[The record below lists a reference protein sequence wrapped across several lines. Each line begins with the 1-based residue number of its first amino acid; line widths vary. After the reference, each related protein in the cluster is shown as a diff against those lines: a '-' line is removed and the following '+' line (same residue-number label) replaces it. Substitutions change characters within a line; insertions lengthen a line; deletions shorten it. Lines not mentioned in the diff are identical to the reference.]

1 MYYNPI
7 LELWL
12 SINSYMR
19 RIFIISAPSGA
30 GKTSLVREVCKKLNF
45 IRPAVSFT
53 TRKIRD
59 SEIDEKDY
67 FFINKDEF
75 ADKIKKKEF
84 LEHQNVYGNLY
95 GTTLNSISKI
105 SDQELDVILEI
116 DYKGMLAVKKAIP
129 EAISIYIIP
138 PSIEILRSRLEHRG
152 EDDESVI
159 QTRME
164 SSLKELEYAKYADF
178 TLINDNF
185 NLALNSLIGIILF
198 KKTPIEHVKDY
209 IYKLISLNKLIV

>member
-1 MYYNPI
+1 
-7 LELWL
+7 
-12 SINSYMR
+12 MR
-19 RIFIISAPSGA
+19 RIFVISAPSGA
-30 GKTSLVREVCKKLNF
+30 EKTSLVREVCKKLSF

-59 SEIDEKDY
+59 SEVDGKDY
-67 FFINKDEF
+67 CFIDKDRFIDKINKR
-75 ADKIKKKEF
+75 EF

-95 GTTLNSISKI
+95 GTTLDSISKI
-105 SDQELDVILEI
+105 SDQGFDVILEI
-116 DYKGMLAVKKAIP
+116 DYKGMLAVQKAIP

-138 PSIEILRSRLEHRG
+138 PSIEILRSRLENRA

-164 SSLKELEYAKYADF
+164 SSLKELEYAKYADL

-198 KKTPIEHVKDY
+198 KKIPLKHIKSY
-209 IYKLISLNKLIV
+209 IYELTSLNKLIV

>member
-1 MYYNPI
+1 
-7 LELWL
+7 
-12 SINSYMR
+12 MR
-19 RIFIISAPSGA
+19 KIFVISAPSGA
-30 GKTSLVREVCKKLNF
+30 GKTSLVREVCKKLSF

-59 SEIDEKDY
+59 SEIDGKDY
-67 FFINKDEF
+67 FFIDKDEF
-75 ADKIKKKEF
+75 TDKINKREF

-95 GTTLNSISKI
+95 GTALDSISKI

-138 PSIEILRSRLEHRG
+138 PSIEILRSRLEHRA

>member
-1 MYYNPI
+1 
-7 LELWL
+7 
-12 SINSYMR
+12 MR

-30 GKTSLVREVCKKLNF
+30 GKTSLVREVCKKLSF

-59 SEIDEKDY
+59 SEVDGKDY
-67 FFINKDEF
+67 CFINKDDFE
-75 ADKIKKKEF
+75 DKINKREF
-84 LEHQNVYGNLY
+84 LEHQDVYGNLY
-95 GTTLNSISKI
+95 GTTLDSISKI
-105 SDQELDVILEI
+105 SDQGFDVILEI

-138 PSIEILRSRLEHRG
+138 PSIEILRKRLENRA

-164 SSLKELEYAKYADF
+164 SSLKELEYAQYADL
-178 TLINDNF
+178 TLINDDF

-198 KKTPIEHVKDY
+198 KKIPIKHVKSY
-209 IYKLISLNKLIV
+209 IYELMLLNKLIV

>member
-1 MYYNPI
+1 
-7 LELWL
+7 
-12 SINSYMR
+12 MR
-19 RIFIISAPSGA
+19 KIFVISAPSGA

-95 GTTLNSISKI
+95 GTALDSISKI

-138 PSIEILRSRLEHRG
+138 PSIEILRSRLEHRA

-198 KKTPIEHVKDY
+198 KKIPIEHVKDY

>member
-1 MYYNPI
+1 
-7 LELWL
+7 
-12 SINSYMR
+12 MR
-19 RIFIISAPSGA
+19 KIFVISAPSGA
-30 GKTSLVREVCKKLNF
+30 GKTSLVREVCKKLSF

-59 SEIDEKDY
+59 SEIDGKDY
-67 FFINKDEF
+67 FFIDKDKF
-75 ADKIKKKEF
+75 TDKINKREF

-95 GTTLNSISKI
+95 GTTLDSISKI

-198 KKTPIEHVKDY
+198 KKIPIEHVKDY

>member
-1 MYYNPI
+1 
-7 LELWL
+7 
-12 SINSYMR
+12 MR
-19 RIFIISAPSGA
+19 KIFVISAPSGA
-30 GKTSLVREVCKKLNF
+30 GKTSLVREVCKKLSF

-59 SEIDEKDY
+59 SEIDGKDY
-67 FFINKDEF
+67 FFIDKDKF
-75 ADKIKKKEF
+75 TDKINKREF

-95 GTTLNSISKI
+95 GTALDSISKI

-138 PSIEILRSRLEHRG
+138 PSIEILRSRLEHRA

>member
-1 MYYNPI
+1 
-7 LELWL
+7 
-12 SINSYMR
+12 MR
-19 RIFIISAPSGA
+19 KIFVISAPSGA
-30 GKTSLVREVCKKLNF
+30 GKTSLVREVCKKLSF

-59 SEIDEKDY
+59 SEIDGKDY
-67 FFINKDEF
+67 FFIDKDKF
-75 ADKIKKKEF
+75 TDKINKREF

-95 GTTLNSISKI
+95 GTALDSISKI

-159 QTRME
+159 KTRME

>member
-1 MYYNPI
+1 
-7 LELWL
+7 
-12 SINSYMR
+12 MR

-138 PSIEILRSRLEHRG
+138 PSIEILRSRLEHRA

-198 KKTPIEHVKDY
+198 KKIPIEHVKDY

>member
-1 MYYNPI
+1 
-7 LELWL
+7 
-12 SINSYMR
+12 MR

-30 GKTSLVREVCKKLNF
+30 GKTSLVREVCKKLSF

-59 SEIDEKDY
+59 SEVDGKDY
-67 FFINKDEF
+67 CFINKDEF
-75 ADKIKKKEF
+75 EDKINKREF

-95 GTTLNSISKI
+95 GTTLDSISKI
-105 SDQELDVILEI
+105 SDQGFDVILEI

-138 PSIEILRSRLEHRG
+138 PSIEILRSRLENRA

-164 SSLKELEYAKYADF
+164 SSLKELEYAKCADL
-178 TLINDNF
+178 TLINDDF

-198 KKTPIEHVKDY
+198 KKIPIKYIKSY
-209 IYKLISLNKLIV
+209 IYELTSLNKLIV

>member
-1 MYYNPI
+1 
-7 LELWL
+7 
-12 SINSYMR
+12 MR
-19 RIFIISAPSGA
+19 RIFVISAPSGA
-30 GKTSLVREVCKKLNF
+30 GKTSLVREVCKKLSF

-59 SEIDEKDY
+59 SEIDNKDY
-67 FFINKDEF
+67 FFIDKDKF
-75 ADKIKKKEF
+75 TDKINKREF

-95 GTTLNSISKI
+95 GTTLDSISKI

-129 EAISIYIIP
+129 DAISIYIIP
-138 PSIEILRSRLEHRG
+138 PSIEILRSRLEHRA

-178 TLINDNF
+178 TLINDDF

-198 KKTPIEHVKDY
+198 KKIPIKHVKSY
-209 IYKLISLNKLIV
+209 IYELMLLNKLIV

>member
-1 MYYNPI
+1 
-7 LELWL
+7 
-12 SINSYMR
+12 MR
-19 RIFIISAPSGA
+19 KIFVISAPSGA
-30 GKTSLVREVCKKLNF
+30 GKTSLVREVCKKLSF

-59 SEIDEKDY
+59 SEIDGKDY
-67 FFINKDEF
+67 FFIDKDKF
-75 ADKIKKKEF
+75 TDKINKREF

-95 GTTLNSISKI
+95 GTALDSISKI

-159 QTRME
+159 KTRME

-198 KKTPIEHVKDY
+198 KKTPIEYVKDY
-209 IYKLISLNKLIV
+209 IYELISLNKLIV

>member
-1 MYYNPI
+1 
-7 LELWL
+7 
-12 SINSYMR
+12 MR

-30 GKTSLVREVCKKLNF
+30 GKTSLVREVCKKLSF

-59 SEIDEKDY
+59 SEVDEKDY

-75 ADKIKKKEF
+75 ADKINKREF

-95 GTTLNSISKI
+95 GTTLDSISKI

-129 EAISIYIIP
+129 DAISIYIIP
-138 PSIEILRSRLEHRG
+138 PSIEILRSRLEHRA

>member
-1 MYYNPI
+1 
-7 LELWL
+7 
-12 SINSYMR
+12 MR
-19 RIFIISAPSGA
+19 KIFIISAPSGA
-30 GKTSLVREVCKKLNF
+30 GKTSLVREVCKNLSF

-59 SEIDEKDY
+59 SEIDGKDY

-75 ADKIKKKEF
+75 VDKIKKKEF

-95 GTTLNSISKI
+95 GTTLDSISKI

-138 PSIEILRSRLEHRG
+138 PSIEILRSRLEHRA

-178 TLINDNF
+178 TLINDHF

-198 KKTPIEHVKDY
+198 KKIPIKDVKSY
-209 IYKLISLNKLIV
+209 IYELMLLNKLIV

>member
-1 MYYNPI
+1 
-7 LELWL
+7 
-12 SINSYMR
+12 MR
-19 RIFIISAPSGA
+19 KIFVISAPSGA
-30 GKTSLVREVCKKLNF
+30 GKTSLVREVCKKLSF

-59 SEIDEKDY
+59 SEIDGKDY
-67 FFINKDEF
+67 FFIDKDKF
-75 ADKIKKKEF
+75 TDKINKREF

-185 NLALNSLIGIILF
+185 DLALNSLIGIILF
-198 KKTPIEHVKDY
+198 KKIPIEHVKDY

>member
-1 MYYNPI
+1 
-7 LELWL
+7 
-12 SINSYMR
+12 MR

-30 GKTSLVREVCKKLNF
+30 GKTSLVREVCKKLSF

-95 GTTLNSISKI
+95 GTTLDSISKI

-159 QTRME
+159 KTRME

-198 KKTPIEHVKDY
+198 KKIPIEHVKDY

>member
-1 MYYNPI
+1 
-7 LELWL
+7 
-12 SINSYMR
+12 MR

-30 GKTSLVREVCKKLNF
+30 GKTSLVREVCKKLSF

-95 GTTLNSISKI
+95 GTTLDSISKI

>member
-1 MYYNPI
+1 
-7 LELWL
+7 
-12 SINSYMR
+12 MR

-30 GKTSLVREVCKKLNF
+30 GKTSLVREVCKKLSF

-59 SEIDEKDY
+59 SEVDGKDY
-67 FFINKDEF
+67 CFIDKDRFIDKINKR
-75 ADKIKKKEF
+75 EF

-95 GTTLNSISKI
+95 GTTLDSISTI
-105 SDQELDVILEI
+105 SDQGFDVILEI

-138 PSIEILRSRLEHRG
+138 PSIEILRKRLENRA

-164 SSLKELEYAKYADF
+164 SSLKELEYAQYADL
-178 TLINDNF
+178 TLINDDF
-185 NLALNSLIGIILF
+185 NLALNSLVGIILF
-198 KKTPIEHVKDY
+198 KKIPIKHIKSY
-209 IYKLISLNKLIV
+209 IYKLTSLNKLIV

>member
-1 MYYNPI
+1 
-7 LELWL
+7 
-12 SINSYMR
+12 MR

-30 GKTSLVREVCKKLNF
+30 GKTSLVREVCKKLSF

-95 GTTLNSISKI
+95 GTTLDSISKI

-138 PSIEILRSRLEHRG
+138 PSIEILRSRLEHRA

>member
-1 MYYNPI
+1 
-7 LELWL
+7 
-12 SINSYMR
+12 MR
-19 RIFIISAPSGA
+19 KIFIISAPSGA
-30 GKTSLVREVCKKLNF
+30 GKTSLVREICKKLSF

-59 SEIDEKDY
+59 SETDEKDY
-67 FFINKDEF
+67 FFIDR
-75 ADKIKKKEF
+75 DKFTDKMNKKEF
-84 LEHQNVYGNLY
+84 LEYQNVYGNLY
-95 GTTLNSISKI
+95 GTTLDSINKI

-129 EAISIYIIP
+129 EAISIYIVP
-138 PSIEILRSRLEHRG
+138 PSIETLRSRLEHRA
-152 EDDESVI
+152 EDDESTI

-178 TLINDNF
+178 TRINDNF

-198 KKTPIEHVKDY
+198 KKIPMKCIKGY
-209 IYKLISLNKLIV
+209 IDELISLNKLIV

>member
-1 MYYNPI
+1 
-7 LELWL
+7 
-12 SINSYMR
+12 
-19 RIFIISAPSGA
+19 
-30 GKTSLVREVCKKLNF
+30 
-45 IRPAVSFT
+45 
-53 TRKIRD
+53 
-59 SEIDEKDY
+59 
-67 FFINKDEF
+67 
-75 ADKIKKKEF
+75 
-84 LEHQNVYGNLY
+84 
-95 GTTLNSISKI
+95 
-105 SDQELDVILEI
+105 
-116 DYKGMLAVKKAIP
+116 MLAVKKAIP

-138 PSIEILRSRLEHRG
+138 PSIEILRSRLEHRA

>member
-1 MYYNPI
+1 
-7 LELWL
+7 
-12 SINSYMR
+12 MR
-19 RIFIISAPSGA
+19 KIFVISAPSGA
-30 GKTSLVREVCKKLNF
+30 GKTSLVREVCKKLSF

-59 SEIDEKDY
+59 SEIDGKDY
-67 FFINKDEF
+67 FFIDKDKF
-75 ADKIKKKEF
+75 TDKINKREF

-95 GTTLNSISKI
+95 GTTLDSISKI

-159 QTRME
+159 KTRME

-209 IYKLISLNKLIV
+209 MYKLISLNKLIV

>member
-1 MYYNPI
+1 
-7 LELWL
+7 
-12 SINSYMR
+12 MR

-30 GKTSLVREVCKKLNF
+30 GKTSLVREVCKKLSF

-59 SEIDEKDY
+59 SEVDGKDY
-67 FFINKDEF
+67 CFINKDDFE
-75 ADKIKKKEF
+75 DKINKREF

-95 GTTLNSISKI
+95 GTTLDSISKI
-105 SDQELDVILEI
+105 SDQGFDVILEI

-138 PSIEILRSRLEHRG
+138 PSIEILRKRLENRA

-164 SSLKELEYAKYADF
+164 SSLKELEYAQYADL
-178 TLINDNF
+178 TLINDDF
-185 NLALNSLIGIILF
+185 NLALNSLVGIILF
-198 KKTPIEHVKDY
+198 KKIPIKHIKSY
-209 IYKLISLNKLIV
+209 IYELTSLNKLIV

>member
-1 MYYNPI
+1 
-7 LELWL
+7 
-12 SINSYMR
+12 MR

-30 GKTSLVREVCKKLNF
+30 GKTSLVREVCKKLSF

-59 SEIDEKDY
+59 SEVDGKDY
-67 FFINKDEF
+67 CFINKDEF
-75 ADKIKKKEF
+75 EDKINKREF

-95 GTTLNSISKI
+95 GTTLDSISKI
-105 SDQELDVILEI
+105 SDQGFDVILEI

-138 PSIEILRSRLEHRG
+138 PSIEILRSRLENRA

-164 SSLKELEYAKYADF
+164 SSLKELEYAQYADL
-178 TLINDNF
+178 TLINDDF
-185 NLALNSLIGIILF
+185 NLALNSLVGIILF

-209 IYKLISLNKLIV
+209 MYKLISLNKLIV

>member
-1 MYYNPI
+1 
-7 LELWL
+7 
-12 SINSYMR
+12 MR

-30 GKTSLVREVCKKLNF
+30 GKTSLVREVCKKLSF

-138 PSIEILRSRLEHRG
+138 PSIEILRSRLEHRA